1 MAEKVIQHTYKLK
14 GGEQAAVERANP
26 FLERRE
32 PCVVY
37 CTDGKTR
44 MKIGDGVHNYLDLD
58 WVGGNGESQKE
69 VLNFKTRQNFPNIG
83 DANVI
88 YKVENEA
95 KLYQWNSSKLV
106 YEPLDNIDVEVDI
119 GDIEIISGGQAS
131 DLIKV

>member
-1 MAEKVIQHTYKLK
+1 MAEQIIEQVYHLK
-14 GGEQAAVERANP
+14 GGEEIAVEYANP
-26 FLERRE
+26 LLDRRE
-32 PCVVY
+32 PFVVY
-37 CTDGKTR
+37 CKDGLTR
-44 MKIGDGVHNYLDLD
+44 LKIGDGD
-58 WVGGNGESQKE
+58 SQKE
-69 VLNFKTRQNFPNIG
+69 VLNFKTKQNFPNIG

-106 YEPLDNIDVEVDI
+106 YEPLDNVDVEVDI